1 MPQLLK
7 HNTYR
12 TFSLDI
18 LVLFFDIKLPATL
31 SARSEVQTLQE
42 SSGNRV
48 PFE

>member
-31 SARSEVQTLQE
+31 NTRLEGADVTGIEW
-42 SSGNRV
+42 
-48 PFE
+48 